1 YSIPTM
7 PLDQGQAL
15 AGGSMKITAQEE
27 YGLRCLLRLAQEPAG
42 LALTIPE
49 IATAEGLS
57 SPHVAKLPPVLRQG
71 RLIDSVR
78 GRAGGYHLARS
89 PADITLGAVMLVL
102 GERLFDEPGFC
113 QKHPGTESDGH
124 CVHLGDC
131 TLRALWHTLEH
142 WMRRALDR
150 ISLADLLQS
159 EGRITELLRSRL
171 AEACTEQATELVT
184 LTTLLKAPRGA
195 ELSPAVADQ
204 E

>member
-1 YSIPTM
+1 
-7 PLDQGQAL
+7 
-15 AGGSMKITAQEE
+15 
-27 YGLRCLLRLAQEPAG
+27 
-42 LALTIPE
+42 
-49 IATAEGLS
+49 
-57 SPHVAKLPPVLRQG
+57 
-71 RLIDSVR
+71 
-78 GRAGGYHLARS
+78 S

-113 QKHPGTESDGH
+113 QKRPGSESDGH

-171 AEACTEQATELVT
+171 AEACTEPASQLVT
-184 LTTLLKAPRGA
+184 LTTLLKAPRGGDGPA
-195 ELSPAVADQ
+195 TGLATELTSSAV
-204 E
+204 ESE